1 MSATAIATFTTRDED
16 EEITNGPAKWSA
28 LRSRYSQER
37 IDKARKLYQPWYQ
50 IGKGYASENEE
61 WLSRLDKDEANGT
74 VPSWWTP
81 PTNIRVPE
89 SANGYPVPPFA
100 RTPAQQPPI
109 NITTKL
115 ELDGRVI
122 AEAVNEVTTSPPPV
136 AHREDRTDGMGN
148 RPAGRQLPGRRL
160 RYHQHPRQRAA

>member
-1 MSATAIATFTTRDED
+1 MGMGAKLLGAGMSATAIATFTTREED
-16 EEITNGPAKWSA
+16 AEIANGPAKWSA

-81 PTNIRVPE
+81 PTDIRIPQ

-100 RTPAQQPPI
+100 QTPVQQPPSI
-109 NITTKL
+109 
-115 ELDGRVI
+115 
-122 AEAVNEVTTSPPPV
+122 SPPNLNW
-136 AHREDRTDGMGN
+136 M
-148 RPAGRQLPGRRL
+148 AGSLLRR
-160 RYHQHPRQRAA
+160 